1 MKLNP
6 LLSALIMLLVLC
18 SCAAPQKIIYFQ
30 DLEQEKPLEIL
41 SSAKITI
48 KAEDKISIVISS
60 KDPQLADLFNLPI
73 VTHRIGQTQSSLLS
87 QNQQILSYTV
97 NSTGEID
104 FPILGRIS
112 VAGMSREALTYYIK
126 NELIVRNLV
135 KDPIVTIEFANL
147 CVSVLGE
154 VNKPGRYNI
163 DREKITLLD
172 ALGMAG
178 DLTIYGKRE
187 NILVLREEGGKQIT
201 YKVDLNS
208 GQSLAASQVYYL
220 QQDDVI
226 YVEPNNTRA
235 RQSTTNGNNV
245 ISTSFWLSVASLL
258 TTVAV
263 LIVK

>member
-1 MKLNP
+1 
-6 LLSALIMLLVLC
+6 
-18 SCAAPQKIIYFQ
+18 
-30 DLEQEKPLEIL
+30 
-41 SSAKITI
+41 
-48 KAEDKISIVISS
+48 
-60 KDPQLADLFNLPI
+60 
-73 VTHRIGQTQSSLLS
+73 
-87 QNQQILSYTV
+87 
-97 NSTGEID
+97 
-104 FPILGRIS
+104 
-112 VAGMSREALTYYIK
+112 MSREALTYYIK

-208 GQSLAASQVYYL
+208 GQSLVTSQAYYL